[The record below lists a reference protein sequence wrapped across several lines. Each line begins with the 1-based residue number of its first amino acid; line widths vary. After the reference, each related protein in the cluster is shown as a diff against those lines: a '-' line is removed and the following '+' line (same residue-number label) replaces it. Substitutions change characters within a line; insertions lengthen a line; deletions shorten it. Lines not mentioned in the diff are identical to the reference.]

1 MFGQYRYS
9 AFPCLMKLIR
19 LEYLAIKKQ
28 DGELVGLKYCNI
40 Y

>member
-1 MFGQYRYS
+1 MFGQYGHS
-9 AFPCLMKLIR
+9 AFVCLLKLRR
-19 LEYLAIKKQ
+19 LESLAIKKQ